1 MFLDAVEQV
10 PEALHAA
17 EELGREPDM
26 LAEELNE
33 TRVAEAGVG
42 LDPAYAAHSAGARE
56 LVDAIA
62 DRRMDRP
69 GVAQFFDQVL
79 LDGTELGRFIGRR
92 AGIVEQ
98 AIRLG
103 GIEIAERDV
112 DVVEFMRGDGKEDA
126 GGAGAKEDADHA
138 RRLRRID
145 VK

>member
-33 TRVAEAGVG
+33 PHVAEAGVG

-56 LVDAIA
+56 LRDAVA

-79 LDGTELGRFIGRR
+79 LDGADLQ
-92 AGIVEQ
+92 V
-98 AIRLG
+98 L
-103 GIEIAERDV
+103 V
-112 DVVEFMRGDGKEDA
+112 
-126 GGAGAKEDADHA
+126 GGAAYVIEETIGF
-138 RRLRRID
+138 
-145 VK
+145 